1 MQIVENSP
9 SKWKRLDIRQYT
21 IPEINIILELGNF
34 DDFTKEIFKRLN
46 NGDTIVKI
54 SMDLTEKGK
63 YGYVSVKKVN
73 KSIKEIKNKIVRLT
87 LLGKLR

>member
-1 MQIVENSP
+1 MQTVENLQ

-21 IPEINIILELGNF
+21 LPEIEIILELGNF
-34 DDFTKEIFKRLN
+34 DEFTKEVFKKLN

-54 SMDLTEKGK
+54 SMDLTDKEK
-63 YGYVSVKKVN
+63 YGYVSIKKVN
-73 KSIKEIKNKIVRLT
+73 NAIKEIKNKIIRLT

>member
-1 MQIVENSP
+1 MLNVENLQN
-9 SKWKRLDIRQYT
+9 KYKRLDIRKYT
-21 IPEINIILELGNF
+21 LPEIEIILELGNF
-34 DDFTKEIFKRLN
+34 DNFTKEVFKRLN

-54 SMDLTEKGK
+54 SMDLTDKQK

-73 KSIKEIKNKIVRLT
+73 IAIKEIKNKIVRLT

>member
-1 MQIVENSP
+1 MLDVVDLQ

-21 IPEINIILELGNF
+21 LPEIKTILELGNF
-34 DDFTKEIFKRLN
+34 DDFTKEVFKRLN

-54 SMDLTEKGK
+54 SMDLTEKQK

-73 KSIKEIKNKIVRLT
+73 KAIKEIKNKIVRLT

>member
-1 MQIVENSP
+1 MLNVESLQNKYS
-9 SKWKRLDIRQYT
+9 RLDIRKYT
-21 IPEINIILELGNF
+21 IPEINLILELGNF
-34 DDFTKEIFKRLN
+34 DDITKEVFMRLN

-54 SMDLTEKGK
+54 SMDLTDKQI
-63 YGYVSVKKVN
+63 YGYVSVKRVN

>member
-1 MQIVENSP
+1 MENLQN
-9 SKWKRLDIRQYT
+9 KWKRLDIRKYT

-34 DDFTKEIFKRLN
+34 DDFTKEVFKRLN

-54 SMDLTEKGK
+54 SMDLTEKNI
-63 YGYVSVKKVN
+63 YGYVSIKKVN
-73 KSIKEIKNKIVRLT
+73 KAIKEIKNKIVRLT

>member
-1 MQIVENSP
+1 VLDVENLQN
-9 SKWKRLDIRQYT
+9 KWKRLDIRKYT

-34 DDFTKEIFKRLN
+34 DDFTKEVFKRLN

-54 SMDLTEKGK
+54 SMDLTEKNI

-73 KSIKEIKNKIVRLT
+73 KAIKEIKNKIVRLT

>member
-1 MQIVENSP
+1 MLIVENLQN
-9 SKWKRLDIRQYT
+9 KYARLDIRKYT
-21 IPEINIILELGNF
+21 KPELELILELGNF
-34 DDFTKEIFKRLN
+34 DKFTKEVFKRLN

-54 SMDLTEKGK
+54 SMDLTDKDE

-73 KSIKEIKNKIVRLT
+73 TAIKEIKNKIIRLT

>member
-1 MQIVENSP
+1 MENLQN
-9 SKWKRLDIRQYT
+9 KWKRLDIRKYT

-34 DDFTKEIFKRLN
+34 DDFTKEVFKRLN

-54 SMDLTEKGK
+54 SMDLTEKNI

-73 KSIKEIKNKIVRLT
+73 KAIKEIKNKIVRLT